1 MQTSFMIVFAVV
13 SLVGFLVISF
23 VFVRFIVPA
32 IGKLRNRM
40 LVEEKEDHRDQSV
53 PLPPTSERN
62 ERDVVETDERF
73 K

>member
-1 MQTSFMIVFAVV
+1 MIVFAVV

-40 LVEEKEDHRDQSV
+40 LVEEKEDPRDQSV